1 MFRKTGSSLRR
12 MLVPGFFLQALFINH
27 AALANPVN
35 YCVYDP
41 LGTQGDS
48 YALARD
54 YQLAAKRWGVDL
66 QLKAYN
72 SETVAV
78 EDFKV
83 GQCDMVNMTGLRARL
98 FNQFS
103 GTIDAPGA
111 VESYIEMRHVMSL
124 IASPKLA
131 NYLVEGQFE
140 VAGVIPLGAGY
151 AFVNNRNINTI
162 GQIAGKKIAVMKW
175 DKTESIMAEQFGA
188 QAIPV
193 DINDMGTSF
202 NNGAVDVLIAP
213 VLLYKP
219 FELYKGLGDNGGI
232 IRRAVL
238 QISMQLIIRRDRFP
252 AGFGQQSREYMATTV
267 DHALGVIRNT
277 ENEVDARHWIYMNTR
292 ERDDYYRTVRV
303 ARARLEKEGFYDR
316 HMLGILK
323 RVRCVSVPD
332 DGECAGGDE

>member
-1 MFRKTGSSLRR
+1 
-12 MLVPGFFLQALFINH
+12 
-27 AALANPVN
+27 
-35 YCVYDP
+35 
-41 LGTQGDS
+41 
-48 YALARD
+48 
-54 YQLAAKRWGVDL
+54 
-66 QLKAYN
+66 
-72 SETVAV
+72 
-78 EDFKV
+78 
-83 GQCDMVNMTGLRARL
+83 
-98 FNQFS
+98 
-103 GTIDAPGA
+103 
-111 VESYIEMRHVMSL
+111 
-124 IASPKLA
+124 
-131 NYLVEGQFE
+131 
-140 VAGVIPLGAGY
+140 
-151 AFVNNRNINTI
+151 
-162 GQIAGKKIAVMKW
+162 VMKW